1 MKILLVRSSPGY
13 VDVRTARYNIQE
25 TGLARAFNKKG
36 HQCDV
41 VFWGGKK
48 EEVVEIEY
56 DKDRTFKVFY
66 LKAYNVL
73 KNGAYVG
80 LKELSKDY
88 DIVHC
93 GGYDQLESWLL
104 AKAIPEKLVVY
115 HGTYYSDFN
124 KGYNK
129 KVKVI
134 DKLFLPRFKK
144 KGVFFDT
151 KSNLSAD
158 FLKKRGLKDV
168 YPVGVGIDLEQ
179 LKAKEMLE
187 SPLSDKILSLKND
200 GKGILM
206 YVGRIEPRRNILF
219 LLDVFKA
226 VNESDKDTRLL
237 IVGKGEEEY
246 KKKCFEHAEKI
257 GVEDSI
263 IYEEYLDQKNLPL
276 VYSYADVFLLPTI
289 YEIFGMVLL
298 EAMYFGAPVVTTYNG
313 GSDMLIENNESGII
327 IDNFEVDKWKDAI
340 IGLMNDKGL
349 SEMISSKAREKIE
362 KEFTWDSLSD
372 KFIDVYKKRISNNQM
387 KGEKSIPNK

>member
-13 VDVRTARYNIQE
+13 IDVRKARYNIQE
-25 TGLARAFNKKG
+25 TGLAKALNKKG
-36 HQCDV
+36 HRCDV

-56 DKDRTFKVFY
+56 DNGHTFKVFY
-66 LKAYNVL
+66 LKAYNIL

-80 LKELSKDY
+80 LKELSKGY

-104 AKAIPEKLVVY
+104 AKSISEKLVVY
-115 HGTYYSDFN
+115 HGTYYSGFN
-124 KGYNK
+124 KSYNK

-134 DKLFLPRFKK
+134 DRLFLPRFKK
-144 KGVFFDT
+144 KRVFFDT
-151 KSNLSAD
+151 KSNLSAE
-158 FLKKRGLKDV
+158 FLKQRGLKDV

-179 LKAKEMLE
+179 LQAKEMLE
-187 SPLSDKILSLKND
+187 SPLSDKIISLKKD
-200 GKGILM
+200 GKKILM

-219 LLDVFKA
+219 LFDVFKA
-226 VNESDKDTRLL
+226 VNESDKDTKLL

-246 KKKCFEHAEKI
+246 KKKCFDHAEEI
-257 GVEDSI
+257 GIKDAI

-298 EAMYFGAPVVTTYNG
+298 EAMYFGVPVVTTYNG
-313 GSDMLIENNESGII
+313 GSDMLIDNNENGII
-327 IDNFEVDKWKDAI
+327 INNFNVKQWKTELLEI
-340 IGLMNDKGL
+340 LNDTKRK
-349 SEMISSKAREKIE
+349 ERITKKAKIKIE
-362 KEFTWDSLSD
+362 NEFTWDALAD
-372 KFIDVYKKRISNNQM
+372 KFIDVYKKRINQN
-387 KGEKSIPNK
+387 E

>member
-13 VDVRTARYNIQE
+13 IDVRKARYNIQE
-25 TGLARAFNKKG
+25 TGLARAFNKMG

-48 EEVVEIEY
+48 KEVLEIEY
-56 DKDRTFKVFY
+56 DKGQTFKVFY

-73 KNGAYVG
+73 KNGVYIG

-104 AKAIPEKLVVY
+104 AKSIPKKLVVY

-124 KGYNK
+124 KSYNK

-144 KGVFFDT
+144 KRVFFDT

-158 FLKKRGLKDV
+158 YLKQRGLKDV
-168 YPVGVGIDLEQ
+168 YSMGVGIDLEQ
-179 LKAKEMLE
+179 LQAKEMLE
-187 SPLSDKILSLKND
+187 SPLSDKILSSKKD
-200 GKGILM
+200 GEKILM

-226 VNESDKDTRLL
+226 VNESDKNTKLL

-246 KKKCFEHAEKI
+246 KKKCFDYAEEI
-257 GVEDSI
+257 GIKDAI

-313 GSDMLIENNESGII
+313 GSDMLIDNNENGVII
-327 IDNFEVDKWKDAI
+327 NKFDIKEWKTEVLEI
-340 IGLMNDKGL
+340 LNDTKRK
-349 SEMISSKAREKIE
+349 ERITKKAKLRIE
-362 KEFTWDSLSD
+362 NEYTWDALAD
-372 KFIDVYKKRISNNQM
+372 KFIDVYKKRINQN
-387 KGEKSIPNK
+387 E

>member
-56 DKDRTFKVFY
+56 DKGSTFKVFY
-66 LKAYNVL
+66 LKAYNIL

-80 LKELSKDY
+80 LKELSKEY

-104 AKAIPEKLVVY
+104 AKSIPEKLVVY
-115 HGTYYSDFN
+115 HGTYYSSFN

-134 DKLFLPRFKK
+134 DKLFLPRFKR
-144 KGVFFDT
+144 KGIFFDT

-158 FLKKRGLKDV
+158 FLKQRGLKDV

-179 LKAKEMLE
+179 LQAKEMLE
-187 SPLSDKILSLKND
+187 SPLSDKLLSIKKD
-200 GKGILM
+200 SKKILM

-219 LLDVFKA
+219 LLDIFKA
-226 VNESDKDTRLL
+226 VNESNKDTKLL

-246 KKKCFEHAEKI
+246 RKKCFDYAEEI
-257 GVEDSI
+257 GIKDAI
-263 IYEEYLDQKNLPL
+263 IYEEYIDQKNLPL
-276 VYSYADVFLLPTI
+276 VYSYADIFLLPTI

-313 GSDMLIENNESGII
+313 GSDMLIENNKSGLI
-327 IDNFEVDKWKDAI
+327 IDAFDVEVWKKEV
-340 IGLMNDKGL
+340 LSLLNDSERKDRIVNEAKG
-349 SEMISSKAREKIE
+349 KIE
-362 KEFTWDSLSD
+362 NDFTWDALAN
-372 KFIDVYKKRISNNQM
+372 KFINVYEKRINQN
-387 KGEKSIPNK
+387 EQESI